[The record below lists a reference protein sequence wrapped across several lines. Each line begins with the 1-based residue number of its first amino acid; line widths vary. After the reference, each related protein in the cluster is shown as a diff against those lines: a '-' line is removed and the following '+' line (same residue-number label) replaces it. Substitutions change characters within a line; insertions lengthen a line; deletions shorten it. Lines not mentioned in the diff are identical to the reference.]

1 MKGVYLIMEKT
12 LIINSGSSS
21 LKFKLFAIPTE
32 DVLASGLIDR
42 ISIKGSSVTV
52 KYNGQKYHQE
62 LPIPDHS
69 FAVDLLLKLLVELH
83 LIKDLNEI
91 TAVGHRVV
99 AGGEYFDH
107 SVVIDDDVIQK
118 IAELSDLA
126 RLHNPANLLGI
137 KVFKKLLPN
146 ALAVASFD
154 TAYHHSI
161 PEKNYLYSVPF
172 EWYEKYGVR
181 RYGAHG
187 ISHRYV
193 ARQAASL
200 MNKPLKELKLIT
212 CHLGAGS
219 SLCAVKDGKSF
230 DTTMGFTPLTGVTMA
245 TRSGDVDVELV
256 TYMMKKLNITDP
268 EEMISILTRHSGL
281 LGISG
286 ISSDMRDV
294 IAAKDAGNK
303 RAQIAVTLFVKNI
316 VRYIG
321 QYYAEMKGLD
331 GIVFTAGIG
340 ENSDVIRKLV
350 CDELEFMGVKLDDT
364 LNSKGEEG
372 FITKLDSKIAALLV
386 PTDEELM
393 ISRDIE
399 VIKLQEQK
407 EISSKKPLL

>member
-1 MKGVYLIMEKT
+1 MKGAYLIMEKT

-62 LPIPDHS
+62 LPIPDHA

-268 EEMISILTRHSGL
+268 EEMISILTRHS
-281 LGISG
+281 
-286 ISSDMRDV
+286 D
-294 IAAKDAGNK
+294 
-303 RAQIAVTLFVKNI
+303 F
-316 VRYIG
+316 
-321 QYYAEMKGLD
+321 
-331 GIVFTAGIG
+331 
-340 ENSDVIRKLV
+340 
-350 CDELEFMGVKLDDT
+350 
-364 LNSKGEEG
+364 
-372 FITKLDSKIAALLV
+372 
-386 PTDEELM
+386 
-393 ISRDIE
+393 
-399 VIKLQEQK
+399 
-407 EISSKKPLL
+407 

>member
-32 DVLASGLIDR
+32 EVLASGLIDR
-42 ISIKGSSVTV
+42 IAIKGSSVTV

-62 LPIPDHS
+62 LSIPDHA

-268 EEMISILTRHSGL
+268 EEMISILTRHAGL

-350 CDELEFMGVKLDDT
+350 CDELKFMGVKLDDT

-372 FITKLDSKIAALLV
+372 FITKPDSKIAALLV